1 MKIIKEMS
9 LILGI
14 YFMGEVIKVL
24 TGLPIPGNIIG
35 FVLLLALLLMKLLK
49 VSQVESVTTFLLEN
63 LTFFFIPSGVGL
75 LSSFGLLQ
83 GSVLKL
89 ILVLTVTTFL
99 TMAVAGITTQA
110 VLRAGARRKK

>member
-35 FVLLLALLLMKLLK
+35 FVLLLTLLLLKVLK

-83 GSVLKL
+83 GSIWKL
-89 ILVLTVTTFL
+89 ILVITITTFI